1 MANVEPTPPAE
12 PVAPAGPAAPAA
24 EKNVAQVILEQLAE
38 IRAREDQLANAMAKL
53 AEKVLTPQG
62 NQTGPFNP
70 KTAGGVQDIFSMAG
84 KALDAW
90 NKYNG
95 QNQQGPGNFFFDL
108 YKKAHENF
116 DSKVLMPGLTRMA
129 NVEMNPANGRA
140 RVEP

>member
-1 MANVEPTPPAE
+1 MANVEPTPPVE
-12 PVAPAGPAAPAA
+12 PVAPAA

-38 IRAREDQLANAMAKL
+38 IRAREDQLANAMTKL
-53 AEKVLTPQG
+53 AEKVMTPQG
-62 NQTGPFNP
+62 NQTGPNP
-70 KTAGGVQDIFSMAG
+70 KTGGIQDIFSMAD
-84 KALDAW
+84 KAFDAW

-129 NVEMNPANGRA
+129 NAEMNPANGRA